1 MAQRQNDTVV
11 NLARSVTLTQRQND
25 TLHHF
30 ATVRHFG
37 TATKRLRFILFT
49 NFILGF

>member
-25 TLHHF
+25 T
-30 ATVRHFG
+30 VRHFG
-37 TATKRLRFILFT
+37 TATKCLRFILFT